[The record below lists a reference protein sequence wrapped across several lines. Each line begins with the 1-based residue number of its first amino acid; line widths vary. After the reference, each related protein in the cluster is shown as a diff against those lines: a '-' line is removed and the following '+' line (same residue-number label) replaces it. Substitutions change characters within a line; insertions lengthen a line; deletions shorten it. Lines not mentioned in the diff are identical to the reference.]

1 MQDPTST
8 LIDNNYNIG
17 DIWMPSV
24 LVLGPGGVKGFNKTG
39 FLCYLEQV
47 LFFKQVNIIIGVSV
61 GSIIGCLMVVGYS
74 IKEIIDM
81 TIPLNIFDE
90 LSDYTKHVSRSGLSR
105 ITKKIKDI
113 TNGSGLL
120 SGDVIRHLLK
130 QKISNKW
137 GKGDITL
144 KELYDYTGIRL
155 VCTVTNC
162 SDRKAE
168 YFDYLSEPNCSV
180 IEAVLMSAAI
190 PGVFYKRKYNGKYY
204 HDGAIANP
212 YPVKLFDDGK
222 TNILGIYIETNI
234 NHEESNALASA
245 YDCTNIQM
253 GILKKIYQEQCT
265 DHVKHVEIISEFDDV
280 TGINVSDQDKYKMI
294 YTGWNEGKK
303 FYNNLLGIKNT
314 MIIVPHN
321 LSLDEYIQQCIDN
334 S

>member
-1 MQDPTST
+1 
-8 LIDNNYNIG
+8 
-17 DIWMPSV
+17 
-24 LVLGPGGVKGFNKTG
+24 
-39 FLCYLEQV
+39 
-47 LFFKQVNIIIGVSV
+47 
-61 GSIIGCLMVVGYS
+61 
-74 IKEIIDM
+74 
-81 TIPLNIFDE
+81 
-90 LSDYTKHVSRSGLSR
+90 
-105 ITKKIKDI
+105 
-113 TNGSGLL
+113 
-120 SGDVIRHLLK
+120 
-130 QKISNKW
+130 
-137 GKGDITL
+137 L